1 MSLEQYPLTVGPNM
15 TQLEAMTLFG
25 DDIDDSEFTTPAFSE
40 AFEAKYGNPVPW
52 PRAWKRLMA
61 VTFDKSLAPK
71 YTGKVLFVADNISFM
86 DFCKA
91 SDFAAVTKG
100 VRVLGRQEL
109 EGAWVQELVY
119 KFDKIKPADLQELLG
134 QFRVL
139 SLEDAASLM
148 KQRLREAV
156 KKRFTSHGI
165 EEYWASKARQYDVL
179 DLDVALMLDNAE
191 EPAEELAPPK
201 YSDDEDNAMYVD
213 KEPEPEVDLGVVLAF
228 RTR

>member
-156 KKRFTSHGI
+156 KKVNSTFPNLLRYNES
-165 EEYWASKARQYDVL
+165 
-179 DLDVALMLDNAE
+179 N
-191 EPAEELAPPK
+191 
-201 YSDDEDNAMYVD
+201 SDFI
-213 KEPEPEVDLGVVLAF
+213 LAF
-228 RTR
+228 HKPWHRGVLGFKGSAIRCARSRCSSESFRDPLLREANAHLVDVGQC